1 MASKERIVAVAD
13 IGTSKIVAMA
23 GLKHPDQKIE
33 VLGYSMAASR
43 GIKRGVVSNV
53 NEAMAVLNQVISQ
66 MEDKFNGEIKRIDVA
81 IAGQYMKTH
90 VFRCSRSIVEKGVVT
105 RDILDSMIDEA
116 NNLFLGDD
124 QNIYHLMP
132 LQYIVDG
139 EVITEKVEGS
149 IGRKIEA
156 VYLILSAPE
165 NYKFDVE
172 MVLDQISVDLNKMI
186 MSPIATAEAVLDD
199 NEKEVG
205 VVLVDIGGGSTKLAI
220 YYNGVLCHSSVIPF
234 GGNVITNDIKEGC
247 SIQPKMAE
255 QLKIQ
260 YGQAMGDFA
269 DEDKVVTIPGVNG
282 WEPKEISF
290 KSLAYIIQ
298 ARLEEIIDSVYFQ
311 LENSGYMEKLGAGIV
326 LTGGSANLPNLV
338 QLVRYRTGLD
348 ARIGRNVIPLLNKDN
363 ELNRKEY
370 LTSLGLLKLSCDQAE
385 NNGNSKYKGA
395 MGIRKSPGFI
405 KGTVNNLKVKVSQ
418 GLLNFFDGADDE
430 L

>member
-1 MASKERIVAVAD
+1 
-13 IGTSKIVAMA
+13 
-23 GLKHPDQKIE
+23 
-33 VLGYSMAASR
+33 
-43 GIKRGVVSNV
+43 
-53 NEAMAVLNQVISQ
+53 
-66 MEDKFNGEIKRIDVA
+66 
-81 IAGQYMKTH
+81 
-90 VFRCSRSIVEKGVVT
+90 
-105 RDILDSMIDEA
+105 
-116 NNLFLGDD
+116 
-124 QNIYHLMP
+124 
-132 LQYIVDG
+132 
-139 EVITEKVEGS
+139 
-149 IGRKIEA
+149 
-156 VYLILSAPE
+156 
-165 NYKFDVE
+165 
-172 MVLDQISVDLNKMI
+172 
-186 MSPIATAEAVLDD
+186 
-199 NEKEVG
+199 
-205 VVLVDIGGGSTKLAI
+205 
-220 YYNGVLCHSSVIPF
+220 VIPF

>member
-1 MASKERIVAVAD
+1 
-13 IGTSKIVAMA
+13 VAMA

-33 VLGYSMAASR
+33 VLGYSIAPSR

-53 NEAMAVLNQVISQ
+53 NEAMTVLNQVISQ
-66 MEDKFNGEIKRIDVA
+66 MEDKFNGEIKRLDVA
-81 IAGQYMKTH
+81 IAGQYMKSRIY
-90 VFRCSRSIVEKGVVT
+90 RCARNIAEKGVVT
-105 RDILDSMIDEA
+105 REVIDSMIEEA
-116 NNLFLGDD
+116 NSLFLGDD

-132 LQYIVDG
+132 LQYLVDG
-139 EVITEKVEGS
+139 EVVTDKVEGS

-186 MSPIATAEAVLDD
+186 MSPVATAEAVLDEL
-199 NEKEVG
+199 EKEVG

-220 YYNGVLCHSSVIPF
+220 YYNGVLCHSAVIPF

-298 ARLEEIIDSVYFQ
+298 ARLEEIVDSVYYQ
-311 LENSGYMEKLGAGIV
+311 IENSGYLEKLGAGIV
-326 LTGGSANLPNLV
+326 LTGGTSNLPNLV

-348 ARIGRNVIPLLNKDN
+348 ARIGRNVIPLTNKESDLHRN
-363 ELNRKEY
+363 EF
-370 LTSLGLLKLSCDQAE
+370 LTSLGLLKLSCDDAD
-385 NNGNSKYKGA
+385 NNGNSKYRGA

-405 KGTVNNLKVKVSQ
+405 KGTVSKMREKVSQ
-418 GLLNFFDGADDE
+418 GIFNFFDDTDDE